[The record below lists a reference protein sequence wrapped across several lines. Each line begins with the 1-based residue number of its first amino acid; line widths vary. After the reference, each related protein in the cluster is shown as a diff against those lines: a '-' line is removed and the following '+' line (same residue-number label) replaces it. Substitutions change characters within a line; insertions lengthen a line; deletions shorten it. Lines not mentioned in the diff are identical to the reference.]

1 MVYLFTTVAGLS
13 QYLTLSHQHKS
24 PFQSHFAKAETGTAG
39 GATPQGQS
47 RFGVGLVPTMG
58 ALHEGHL
65 SLIQRARRENEL
77 VVVSIFVNPLQFG
90 PNEDLHQ
97 YPRTMERDRHLCEQ
111 AGVNAIFA
119 PSIRELYRTTGGV
132 PNASAITQVVPPA
145 AMLNVMCGRTRVG
158 HFEGVATVV
167 TRLLNLTQP
176 DRAYF
181 GEKDAQQL
189 AILRQLVQDLK
200 LPVELVGC
208 PIVREANG
216 LALSSRNQYLSEA
229 QREQAPVLY
238 RSLKRAES
246 RFHQGQSQA
255 ADLVQ
260 AVKAE
265 MVATPDVVLEYAE
278 LVHPHTLTPLE
289 MVDDR
294 GLLAIAARIGTT
306 RLIDNIVLNHRR
318 PIIAIDGPA
327 GAGKSTVARQVA
339 QILDLL
345 YVDTGAMYRA
355 VTWLVLQS
363 EVAIEDE
370 PAIAELVSQCRIKLV
385 ANPNQPETPA
395 NGPPCQVWVNN
406 QDVTQA
412 IRTPEVT
419 AQVSAIAAQ
428 GAVREILVQQQQR
441 QGRKG
446 GIVLDG
452 RDIGTHVF
460 PDAELKLFLTATV
473 QERARRRQQDLYQQ
487 GYEDINL
494 AELEA
499 TIQQRDHQDSTRA
512 IAPLRQAAD
521 ALEIDTD
528 DLTIDE
534 VTTQIVELYQQIV
547 APKIAVPKT
556 VASGTTPPQTVAPN
570 TESNLSSGQT

>member
-1 MVYLFTTVAGLS
+1 MVHLFTTVAGLS
-13 QYLTLSHQHKS
+13 RYLALSRKHRW
-24 PFQSHFAKAETGTAG
+24 PFQPSLSEEVDGAAG
-39 GATPQGQS
+39 SVPESVRYDQ
-47 RFGVGLVPTMG
+47 RFCVGLVPTMG

-65 SLIQRARRENEL
+65 SLIRRARQENEL

-97 YPRTMERDRHLCEQ
+97 YPRTMERDRHLCEE
-111 AGVNAIFA
+111 AGVNVIFA

-132 PNASAITQVVPPA
+132 PAADAVTQVIPPA
-145 AMLNVMCGRTRVG
+145 PMLNVLCGRTRVG
-158 HFEGVATVV
+158 HFEGVTTVV
-167 TRLLNLTQP
+167 TRLFNLTQP

-200 LPVELVGC
+200 LPVALVGC
-208 PIVREANG
+208 PIIRDANG
-216 LALSSRNQYLSEA
+216 LALSSRNQYLSTD
-229 QREQAPVLY
+229 QKDQAAVLY

-246 RFHQGQSQA
+246 LFRQGQTQA
-255 ADLVQ
+255 TELIH
-260 AVKAE
+260 AVKDE
-265 MVATPDVVLEYAE
+265 IATVPTVNLEYVD
-278 LVHPHTLTPLE
+278 LVHPRTLTPLNA
-289 MVDDR
+289 VDDR
-294 GLLAIAARIGTT
+294 GLLAIAARIDNT
-306 RLIDNIVLNHRR
+306 RLIDNIMLNNRR

-327 GAGKSTVARQVA
+327 GAGKSTVAQQVA

-345 YVDTGAMYRA
+345 YLDTGAMYRA

-363 EVAIEDE
+363 DVAIEDE
-370 PAIAELVSQCRIKLV
+370 PAIAELASQCRIKLV

-395 NGPPCQVWVNN
+395 SGPPCQVWVNN
-406 QDVTQA
+406 QEVTQA

-441 QGRKG
+441 QGQKG

-460 PDAELKLFLTATV
+460 PDAELKIFLTATV
-473 QERARRRQQDLYQQ
+473 QERARRRQFDLQQQ
-487 GYEDINL
+487 GYSDINL

-499 TIQQRDHQDSTRA
+499 TIQQRDHQDSTRT
-512 IAPLRQAAD
+512 IAPLRKATD
-521 ALEIDTD
+521 ALEISTD

-534 VTTQIVELYQQIV
+534 VNTQIVELYQQIV
-547 APKIAVPKT
+547 APKI
-556 VASGTTPPQTVAPN
+556 
-570 TESNLSSGQT
+570 ESQMS